1 VPVKVGGTTAEEG
14 GCDLLHLI
22 GPVSASATR
31 RDEVQDLIEVT
42 AAAGGRPVE
51 GMATFLA
58 AKDALVVDWF
68 ERGGAELGIAVC
80 GRATS
85 IREAIRAVPRSDAAV
100 AAVDQELADGSGL
113 ELVRRLRAAGVT
125 TPLVLMTALPVPG
138 MNDGAQR
145 AKASGTVVRSGSP
158 EDVAQ
163 ALAAAAA
170 GRRTWDVR
178 HPGISLAS
186 PREIEVLGMI
196 AAGYQTADIA
206 ERLVLSTETIK
217 SHVQNVLLKFGAHTR
232 AEAVAIAV
240 RAGFV

>member
-1 VPVKVGGTTAEEG
+1 
-14 GCDLLHLI
+14 
-22 GPVSASATR
+22 
-31 RDEVQDLIEVT
+31 VQDLIDAT
-42 AAAGGRPVE
+42 AAAGGRPPVDT
-51 GMATFLA
+51 ATFLVT
-58 AKDALVVDWF
+58 KDAIVVDWF
-68 ERGGAELGIAVC
+68 VTGGAELGIAVC
-80 GRATS
+80 GHATS
-85 IREAIRAVPRSDAAV
+85 IREALRTLPRSDAAV

-113 ELVRRLRAAGVT
+113 ELIRRLRMAGT
-125 TPLVLMTALPVPG
+125 SMPLVLMTALPVAG
-138 MNDGAQR
+138 LNDGAQR
-145 AKASGTVVRSGSP
+145 ADASGTVVRSGSP
-158 EDVAQ
+158 EDVTQ

-178 HPGISLAS
+178 HPGIALAS
-186 PREIEVLGMI
+186 PRELEVLGMI